1 MLVRCVLVACALAW
15 TSAGHAEQ
23 PSFSSRTWTEIV
35 DAYLDGRAADAARAL
50 LTRGPDTI
58 ARDARTAYERWQR
71 DARTADDQAQRRTR
85 RRLQAS
91 ALLPLEIL
99 LTIRMPTSASPL
111 LGLERASQ
119 DAWERLEAYERPG
132 GARDLE
138 ATLRMR
144 QFRSWWSLGRQ
155 QVLVATARYE
165 EFQQASRVTGTP
177 SDPDAA
183 AEHFFLRGLAAE
195 TMARLAEEPTVG
207 AGSRAEAPKPRA
219 PFIADTLGDAQREYT
234 RALQFAPSHAEA
246 ALRLS
251 RVHLEL
257 DRLAQARD
265 TLDRLTSSP
274 CADLTCGL
282 AWLFLA
288 QVHERLQDVAAA
300 SSAYAE
306 AAGVAGV
313 RRAARLGSLALA
325 LRADDGDARV
335 MTADLASSA
344 HDASAR
350 TAPDA
355 WALYVSGQRVDDD
368 VTVRRMKALL
378 EP

>member
-15 TSAGHAEQ
+15 PGTLRAEQ
-23 PSFSSRTWTEIV
+23 PSASPSWTEIV

-50 LTRGPDTI
+50 LAHGPDAI
-58 ARDARTAYERWQR
+58 VRDARTAHDAWQR
-71 DARTADDQAQRRTR
+71 EARSVDDEAQRRAR
-85 RRLQAS
+85 RRLQAA

-99 LTIRMPTSASPL
+99 LTIRMPMGASPL
-111 LGLERASQ
+111 LGLERVSQ
-119 DAWERLEAYERPG
+119 DAWERLETYERPG
-132 GARDLE
+132 GVRDLE
-138 ATLRMR
+138 ATVRVR
-144 QFRSWWSLGRQ
+144 QFRTWWSLGRQ

-165 EFQQASRVTGTP
+165 EFQQVSRVTGTP
-177 SDPDAA
+177 ADAEAA
-183 AEHFFLRGLAAE
+183 AEHVFLRGLAAE

-219 PFIADTLGDAQREYT
+219 PFITDTLGDAAREYT

-257 DRLAQARD
+257 DRAAQARE
-265 TLDRLTSSP
+265 TLVRLASP
-274 CADLTCGL
+274 ACTDLTCGL

-300 SSAYAE
+300 SAAYD
-306 AAGVAGV
+306 AATALTGV
-313 RRAARLGSLALA
+313 RRAARLGRLALA
-325 LRADDGDARV
+325 LRTGDEGARV
-335 MTADLASSA
+335 MTAAMASTAQGAPS
-344 HDASAR
+344 R
-350 TAPDA
+350 TVPDA

-378 EP
+378 AP